1 VEAGIVGGLFGV
13 QFAIVSGGLAC
24 VAAAGFFAA
33 RVRSFA
39 TYVRPT
45 VST

>member
-1 VEAGIVGGLFGV
+1 VGGLSSV
-13 QFAIVSGGLAC
+13 QFAIVSGGIAC
-24 VAAAGFFAA
+24 VIAAAFFAA

-45 VST
+45 GPSQPG